1 MSNAQRIQRIRA
13 DLSSALTDLHD
24 AESYINRQ
32 MDLSDIF
39 VASVFARID
48 DAKRK
53 VKSASNEASR
63 LR

>member
-1 MSNAQRIQRIRA
+1 MDNPQRIQRIRA
-13 DLSSALTDLHD
+13 ELTSALADLHD
-24 AESYINRQ
+24 AEGYISAQ

-53 VKSASNEASR
+53 IKSASNEAFR
-63 LR
+63 LH